1 MYALLLL
8 FPLGPG
14 MRSTAEKLGD
24 QFSPLHR
31 AAKGFKNE
39 TFLADDTAG
48 EYGSLTLWESKED
61 IGAFQ
66 KAASPHLTKALT
78 GIAKGPP
85 SIRVFEVYEPK
96 A

>member
-8 FPLGPG
+8 FALGPG

-24 QFSPLHR
+24 QFAPAHR
-31 AAKGFKNE
+31 NAKGFKSE

-48 EYGSLTLWESKED
+48 EYGSLTLWESREA
-61 IGAFQ
+61 IEAFR
-66 KAASPHLTKALT
+66 KVAGPHLEKALT
-78 GIAKGPP
+78 GVAKGPP
-85 SIRVFEVYEPK
+85 SIRLFEVYEPK

>member
-8 FPLGPG
+8 FALGPG

-24 QFSPLHR
+24 QFAPAHR
-31 AAKGFKNE
+31 AAKGFKTE
-39 TFLADDTAG
+39 TFLVDDTAG

-61 IGAFQ
+61 IEAFR
-66 KAASPHLTKALT
+66 KAAGPQLAKALS

-85 SIRVFEVYEPK
+85 STRLFEVYEPK
-96 A
+96 V